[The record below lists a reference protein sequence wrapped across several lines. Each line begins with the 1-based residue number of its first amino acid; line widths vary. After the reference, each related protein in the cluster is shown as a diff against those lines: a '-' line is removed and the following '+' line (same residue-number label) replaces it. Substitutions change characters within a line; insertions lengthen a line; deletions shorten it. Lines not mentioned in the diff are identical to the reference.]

1 MVSLKTKRPPLRVAY
16 NEKSPHREGS
26 GNYMFEVL
34 DKLGNVIV
42 VFGNRK
48 RGAAFVIDEAK
59 LKTAPVYQRKHRSH
73 WLIRFIFPLLVPVDA
88 WIAERF
94 R

>member
-1 MVSLKTKRPPLRVAY
+1 
-16 NEKSPHREGS
+16 
-26 GNYMFEVL
+26 
-34 DKLGNVIV
+34 
-42 VFGNRK
+42 
-48 RGAAFVIDEAK
+48 VIDEAK

-73 WLIRFIFPLLVPVDA
+73 WLIRFVFPLLVPVDA